1 MLKLSLII
9 GSAAFVAGL
18 VIGAWVTNN
27 SWQSDWDQANLA
39 TAEAQVAAVN
49 KAVEEY
55 KTKLANM
62 EKTENETKAALA
74 AALLDADNAARKSN
88 SLQQQIDDYLR
99 NRDTSTNGAS
109 VTRQCAAEATDALV
123 LAELF
128 RRADKRAG
136 DLAAALD
143 QARVAGQACERAY
156 AVIQ

>member
-9 GSAAFVAGL
+9 GSSALAIGL
-18 VIGAWVTNN
+18 ALGVWATNN
-27 SWQSDWDQANLA
+27 SWQSDWDQAQLA
-39 TAEAQVAAVN
+39 IAQAQVVAVD
-49 KAVEEY
+49 KAVQEY

-62 EKTENETKAALA
+62 EKTENETRTALA
-74 AALLDADNAARKSN
+74 SALLDADNAARKSN

-99 NRDTSTNGAS
+99 NRDSSTNGAS

-143 QARVAGQACERAY
+143 QARIAGQACERAY
-156 AVIQ
+156 AVTQ